1 MENHKAYI
9 EILPGRFEQHV
20 YKTSTQAYV
29 EIQYAIA
36 FDGKWLEPALTHD
49 QHPGTTLT
57 AINNW
62 AEFTAT
68 SDQISRL
75 NLMLRSHLLS
85 NKFSQVSQL
94 MTDTVLLT
102 NKIYDTVF
110 FNGLYDGI
118 AINSPVFI
126 RGNQYNLTSPVPRK
140 FLSVLPSVD
149 SVFQSRGSGR
159 MDLAETI
166 LNPDNPLTARVMVN
180 RIWHYLFGKGIV
192 ETTDNFGLFCKES
205 FHHILNYSTSWHSNF
220 NRKDGLLKN
229 G

>member
-1 MENHKAYI
+1 
-9 EILPGRFEQHV
+9 
-20 YKTSTQAYV
+20 
-29 EIQYAIA
+29 
-36 FDGKWLEPALTHD
+36 
-49 QHPGTTLT
+49 
-57 AINNW
+57 
-62 AEFTAT
+62 
-68 SDQISRL
+68 
-75 NLMLRSHLLS
+75 
-85 NKFSQVSQL
+85 

-110 FNGLYDGI
+110 FNGLRGI

-180 RIWHYLFGKGIV
+180 RIWHYLFGK
-192 ETTDNFGLFCKES
+192 NCRNYRQFWFCKS
-205 FHHILNYSTSWHSNF
+205 FHHIPNYSTSWHSNF
-220 NRKDGLLKN
+220 NRKDGLKKN